1 MSGSSE
7 HMGERSQAIKPT
19 EHLLGLKALRGD
31 LLFGREFGS
40 RGESNDKCIIN
51 KLKNEK
57 MKSKKNRNCV
67 KKGNVIYNTVWL

>member
-1 MSGSSE
+1 MVES
-7 HMGERSQAIKPT
+7 
-19 EHLLGLKALRGD
+19 LGVG
-31 LLFGREFGS
+31 
-40 RGESNDKCIIN
+40 GESNDKCIIN